1 MIFISKSAGK
11 YEGSD
16 GVNGFELLLQ
26 QNNLRHQKP
35 QKIIGKKYEFG
46 AKLRN
51 FQFICSQ

>member
-35 QKIIGKKYEFG
+35 QKSLEK
-46 AKLRN
+46 
-51 FQFICSQ
+51 